1 MEEPMKNILSLL
13 FLLLMMG
20 NAVAQNRMADQ
31 LRKAIVEEEAN
42 QNLNGAIQTY
52 NAILAQYD
60 EQRLTAATALF
71 HLADCYRKQGKSEQ
85 AIAAYKRVVREF
97 PEQTKL
103 ADTSRNYLIS
113 VYKIQPER
121 INEPQKETLAMP
133 EPPPTQQLAQFRML
147 TEEHI
152 KLVESQIQDAE
163 KRYRNGTASSSEVFE
178 LKKELIGLKMRLA
191 SISDPA
197 AMKRK

>member
-1 MEEPMKNILSLL
+1 MEEPMKKILSLL
-13 FLLLMMG
+13 FLLLLTG
-20 NAVAQNRMADQ
+20 NAAAQSRMADQ

-42 QNLNGAIQTY
+42 QNLNGAIQAY

-71 HLADCYRKQGKSEQ
+71 HLADCYRKQGKNEQ
-85 AIAAYKRVVREF
+85 AITAYKRVVREF

-121 INEPQKETLAMP
+121 TNESPKETLTMP
-133 EPPPTQQLAQFRML
+133 EPPPNQQLAQFRML

-163 KRYRNGTASSSEVFE
+163 KRYRNGTAPSSEVFE
-178 LKKELIGLKMRLA
+178 LKKELINLKMRLA
-191 SISDPA
+191 SISDA
-197 AMKRK
+197 AVMKGK